1 MGLREGK
8 EGEEIRGAEETTT
21 VLVGLQ
27 GQWLGRADSHEH
39 TVKHAGSAAGFMRA
53 DGTQAF

>member
-39 TVKHAGSAAGFMRA
+39 TESNTQVLPRA
-53 DGTQAF
+53 S